1 MEKESLFFL
10 SLQKER
16 AIGVET
22 ADALE
27 LERGADGREL
37 SIGFS
42 KVVHQTSPRPCG
54 GGKSVVN
61 RPAELAEPVV
71 KPVDSSR
78 SMRSP
83 VPAAA
88 GFLFLL
94 LFLFRFIFF

>member
-1 MEKESLFFL
+1 MLNLK
-10 SLQKER
+10 K
-16 AIGVET
+16 
-22 ADALE
+22 
-27 LERGADGREL
+27 GADGRGL

-42 KVVHQTSPRPCG
+42 KVVHQPFPCPRG
-54 GGKSVVN
+54 GGKAVVN

-71 KPVDSSR
+71 KPVVSPR

-94 LFLFRFIFF
+94 LFLFRFFGLLLDKNCCIMTQKSKLGGL

>member
-1 MEKESLFFL
+1 MGPIFPNTILIHYAPFYNNVARVSQRASDRAKKNLSFF

-61 RPAELAEPVV
+61 RQA
-71 KPVDSSR
+71 
-78 SMRSP
+78 
-83 VPAAA
+83 
-88 GFLFLL
+88 
-94 LFLFRFIFF
+94 